1 MIYSL
6 NSETNP
12 PIDSL
17 ASPKSILVF
26 CLKNRGFWT
35 PAKPEDIDE
44 LCKALSLA
52 DSLKNGDIR
61 VLQDLLK

>member
-1 MIYSL
+1 VIEL
-6 NSETNP
+6 ER
-12 PIDSL
+12 
-17 ASPKSILVF
+17 
-26 CLKNRGFWT
+26 CLRARG
-35 PAKPEDIDE
+35 AKPEDIDE